1 MEAKDI
7 ISTYKNLE
15 RIERAFRCLKDVIK
29 IRPINH
35 HRDENIRGHIYIC
48 ILSYLL
54 MTTIEYRL
62 SKGSL
67 GKDYNDFAC
76 NANWILKDLSTI
88 KLGDILVDNTP
99 IKKGITPI
107 EEKQK
112 KILKALKIPKITF

>member
-1 MEAKDI
+1 
-7 ISTYKNLE
+7 
-15 RIERAFRCLKDVIK
+15 
-29 IRPINH
+29 
-35 HRDENIRGHIYIC
+35 
-48 ILSYLL
+48 

-62 SKGSL
+62 KS
-67 GKDYNDFAC
+67 YNDFVC